1 MILDNLF
8 PAILGKWPAW
18 EQRRICIQL
27 DNTPPHPKPGK
38 LGKRIA
44 ERLAEYSAVGWDIN
58 FVTKPANSPGLNTLD
73 LAFFRAIQSLQ
84 YQKPAKNLDEMIKI
98 VHEAPLGICKN
109 VWTAAQLVMNQVLL
123 CNGGNDYKLPHV
135 GNLKISAAANGRDI
149 PMRLP
154 CRALIAGDHLNVD
167 AITAAITAKDQGTPA
182 RLFLIVVSFHRCPLS
197 QLIPPSINRACRY
210 RPSIVRAA
218 AIHPSIVRAAAV
230 HQ

>member
-1 MILDNLF
+1 
-8 PAILGKWPAW
+8 
-18 EQRRICIQL
+18 
-27 DNTPPHPKPGK
+27 
-38 LGKRIA
+38 
-44 ERLAEYSAVGWDIN
+44 
-58 FVTKPANSPGLNTLD
+58 
-73 LAFFRAIQSLQ
+73 
-84 YQKPAKNLDEMIKI
+84 MIKI

-135 GNLKISAAANGRDI
+135 GNLKISAAAIGRDI

-154 CRALIAGDHLNVD
+154 CRALIAGDHLHLNVD

>member
-1 MILDNLF
+1 
-8 PAILGKWPAW
+8 
-18 EQRRICIQL
+18 
-27 DNTPPHPKPGK
+27 

-123 CNGGNDYKLPHV
+123 CNGGN
-135 GNLKISAAANGRDI
+135 N
-149 PMRLP
+149 
-154 CRALIAGDHLNVD
+154 
-167 AITAAITAKDQGTPA
+167 
-182 RLFLIVVSFHRCPLS
+182 
-197 QLIPPSINRACRY
+197 
-210 RPSIVRAA
+210 
-218 AIHPSIVRAAAV
+218 
-230 HQ
+230 